1 MASETAITQQNFGEE
16 VLQSKIPVV
25 VDFWAEW
32 CAPCRVISPLLEKIA
47 EEYAGKLKV
56 VKVNAD
62 EQSELAL
69 EYGIQSLPT
78 LLLFKAGSVV
88 NQHIGAAPR
97 NVIERLFK
105 EHV

>member
-1 MASETAITQQNFGEE
+1 MASELTITRQNFQDE
-16 VLQSKIPVV
+16 VLQSKVPVI

-32 CAPCRVISPLLEKIA
+32 CAPCRVIAPLLDKIA
-47 EEYAGKLKV
+47 EEYQGRLKV

-62 EQSELAL
+62 EQNELAF

-78 LLLFKAGSVV
+78 LLLFKSGGVV

-97 NVIERLFK
+97 HVLERLFK
-105 EHV
+105 DHL